1 MYEKPGDG
9 LYRPIQNWVTAYCTI
24 EAAPDVLP
32 CFASRWLVHTHGSMG
47 KSYRVDA
54 RNFNDP
60 MISNDHISFPEGS
73 PKNRKLMDKSRFR
86 FSCGRTCGRVSHW
99 DFKPSSCKPLAS
111 EMSKCPLSQACGKC
125 QIWQGK
131 CHLRQTISPEIS
143 DYRRNAPP
151 IDETWNY
158 AS

>member
-1 MYEKPGDG
+1 M
-9 LYRPIQNWVTAYCTI
+9 PIQNWVTAYCTT
-24 EAAPDVLP
+24 EAAPDVLLS
-32 CFASRWLVHTHGSMG
+32 FVSRWVVYTHGSMG

-60 MISNDHISFPEGS
+60 MISNDQISFPEGS

-86 FSCGRTCGRVSHW
+86 FSCGRTCGRVRHW
-99 DFKPSSCKPLAS
+99 DFKPSS
-111 EMSKCPLSQACGKC
+111 
-125 QIWQGK
+125 WQGK
-131 CHLRQTISPEIS
+131 CHLRQTIPPEIS
-143 DYRRNAPP
+143 DYRHNAPP